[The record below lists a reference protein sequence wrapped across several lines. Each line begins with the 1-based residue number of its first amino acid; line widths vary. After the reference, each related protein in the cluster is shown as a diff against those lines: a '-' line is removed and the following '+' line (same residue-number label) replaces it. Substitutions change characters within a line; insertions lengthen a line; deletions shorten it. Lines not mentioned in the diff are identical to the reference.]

1 MAPDTRHQEQPSV
14 LRTLNDSARR
24 LAQLQGAMH
33 ASGDGA
39 PDLRAIARELLVA
52 LEQGSDIAL
61 AAILLNQVAG
71 THAVRHAIETALL
84 AMLAGH
90 SMQQPHG
97 QLLDTGIAAL
107 ALSDHAADTADAAAP
122 GTPEQALVALASQYC
137 TLVSSRNY
145 LHSALPDQALQTI
158 FLDRQSDCERLL
170 AQHFM
175 QVLGT
180 YPPGTLVRLRSG
192 ELGVVTRRGA
202 TLIHPLTTPQGVPL
216 SPTELA
222 RALPRTAGASA
233 ACAIVGAVHESEAQL
248 HFSMRHVWGD
258 AARL

>member
-1 MAPDTRHQEQPSV
+1 MAPDTRQQQQPSV
-14 LRTLNDSARR
+14 LRALNDSARR
-24 LAQLQGAMH
+24 LAQLQGATH
-33 ASGDGA
+33 ECDGA

-52 LEQGSDIAL
+52 LGQSADIAL
-61 AAILLNQVAG
+61 AAIVLNQVAG

-84 AMLAGH
+84 AMLVGQD
-90 SMQQPHG
+90 MQKSHIE
-97 QLLDTGIAAL
+97 LLDIGIAAL
-107 ALSDHAADTADAAAP
+107 AITADAAAP
-122 GTPEQALVALASQYC
+122 DTPQQMLVALASQYC

-145 LHSALPDQALQTI
+145 LRSALPDQALQTI
-158 FLDRQSDCERLL
+158 FLDRNRDSGAERLL

-175 QVLGT
+175 QVLGK

-202 TLIHPLTTPQGVPL
+202 GLIHPLCTAQGVPL
-216 SPTELA
+216 TPEELA
-222 RALPRTAGASA
+222 HTLPRATAVTA